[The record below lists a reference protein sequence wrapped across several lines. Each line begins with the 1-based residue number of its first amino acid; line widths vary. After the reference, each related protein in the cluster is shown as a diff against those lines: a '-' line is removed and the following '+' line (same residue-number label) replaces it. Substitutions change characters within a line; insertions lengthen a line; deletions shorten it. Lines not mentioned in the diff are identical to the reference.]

1 MSQLMQDVVTGLLE
15 PAIFFC
21 VEFLAFW
28 EKMIW
33 EMNILSQNSLF
44 FKNISPK
51 IAKSLPKFSA
61 TAACNLKGCLR
72 FFYFH
77 ILNVIRF
84 G

>member
-1 MSQLMQDVVTGLLE
+1 VVTGLLE
-15 PAIFFC
+15 PAKFVC

-28 EKMIW
+28 RKMIW
-33 EMNILSQNSLF
+33 EMNILSQILF
-44 FKNISPK
+44 FIKSFRQKLQNI
-51 IAKSLPKFSA
+51 LPKFSA
-61 TAACNLKGCLR
+61 NAAYNLKGCLR